1 MRRSQFL
8 QAIAAV
14 LGLPA
19 ASRAAAPVP
28 QLRDLRASSGGRPF
42 AGDGPH
48 LTTINPRRPERRR
61 ALIRFSLTGRA
72 RVRLEAV
79 RTDTIR
85 VGKPLGEI
93 VWKAERSFAA
103 GAHEVTWRPPRDLQ
117 PRTYQLRAVVSAG
130 GRRRTYGMHRPGS
143 KVTGPVVRVLGVEVA
158 LAKTSYAPGEP
169 TDLRIASDAPSL
181 EVQVFHYAGP
191 ERFIERDLRTNGVAV
206 TPPAHVDWRAHRDA
220 PSGLRFLRAGEWRS
234 GLYFVRARADDGS
247 VGYAPFIVRPRTLGE
262 HRVAIV
268 LSTHTWQAYN
278 FHDADGDGWGD
289 SWYVSSNIRS
299 VDVSRP
305 FLDFGVPFRFRDWDL
320 AFVAWLN
327 RTGKQVDFLS
337 DDDVEGAGTGDVL
350 RRAYDL
356 VVFPGHAEY
365 VTSLG
370 LEIVERYREL
380 GGNLLFLSAN
390 NFFCRVRRD
399 GPRLVREQ
407 LWRDLGRPESAL
419 VGVQYVASD
428 YGQRQGPFVVRGADA
443 APWVFE
449 GTGLA
454 NGSSFGRYGIELDAR
469 TDSSPAGTTLLAE
482 IKDLMG
488 AGRSAEMTY
497 YETPAGAKVF
507 AAGVLNFAASIDD
520 PQVSRLVENVWTRL
534 EPFHDGPRRR
544 GAQDAASRRPARPGG
559 TALHRERGS

>member
-1 MRRSQFL
+1 MRRRQFL
-8 QAIAAV
+8 QAVLAA
-14 LGLPA
+14 LSLPA
-19 ASRAAAPVP
+19 ASRAATPVP
-28 QLRDLRASSGGRPF
+28 QLHGLRASNGGRPY

-48 LTTINPRRPERRR
+48 LTTISPRRATRRR

-72 RVRLEAV
+72 RVRLEVV

-85 VGKPLGEI
+85 VGKPLGEV
-93 VWKAERSFAA
+93 VWKVERTFAA
-103 GAHEVTWRPPRDLQ
+103 GAHEVAWRPPKDLQ
-117 PRTYQLRAVVSAG
+117 PRTYQVRAVVSAG
-130 GRRRTYGMHRPGS
+130 GRRRTYGLHRPGS
-143 KVTGPVVRVLGVEVA
+143 KVTGPVVRVLGVQVA
-158 LAKTSYAPGEP
+158 LTKTSYAPGEP
-169 TDLRIASDAPSL
+169 TDLRIASDSASL

-191 ERFIERDLRTNGVAV
+191 ERFVERDLRTNGVAV
-206 TPPAHVDWRAHRDA
+206 TPPAHVDWRAHREA
-220 PSGLRFLRAGEWRS
+220 PSHLRFLRAGEWRS
-234 GLYFVRARADDGS
+234 GLYFVRARGDDGN

-262 HRVAIV
+262 HRIAVV
-268 LSTHTWQAYN
+268 LSTNTWQAYN

-289 SWYVSSNIRS
+289 SWYVSSSTRS

-320 AFVAWLN
+320 AFIAWLN

-337 DDDVEGAGTGDVL
+337 DDDVESAGTGDQL

-365 VTSLG
+365 VTTRG
-370 LEIVERYREL
+370 LDVIERYRTL

-399 GPRLVREQ
+399 GAKLVREQ
-407 LWRDLGRPESAL
+407 LWREVGRPEAAL

-443 APWVFE
+443 AAWAFE
-449 GTGLA
+449 GTGLG

-469 TDSSPAGTTLLAE
+469 TASSPAGTTLLAE

-488 AGRSAEMTY
+488 PSRSAEMTY

-520 PQVSRLVENVWTRL
+520 PQVSRLVDNVWARL
-534 EPFHDGPRRR
+534 SGP
-544 GAQDAASRRPARPGG
+544 A
-559 TALHRERGS
+559 